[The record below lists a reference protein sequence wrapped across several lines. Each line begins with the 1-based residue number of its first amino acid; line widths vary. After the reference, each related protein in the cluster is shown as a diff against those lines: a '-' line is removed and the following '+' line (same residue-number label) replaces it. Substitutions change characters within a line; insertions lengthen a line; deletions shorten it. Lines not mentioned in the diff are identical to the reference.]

1 MFAFMVLYAFY
12 ATTVHSTST
21 ARSGSSGGMVAP
33 AFIVFSLFTFPA
45 VPLALSIKTPHKDE
59 NTDGSPDEAASSN
72 AAASDFMRYSVMVMC
87 AAILFLGVGAEI
99 GYGTWI
105 ATYAIEKLGMSE
117 VAGAYLSSS
126 YYGGFLF
133 GRLAAVPLSTKMS
146 PLQLLYISYAGGTL
160 ALLPLVPGV
169 LDAFGVGLQQTQL
182 PVNGLSRLDVG
193 VAETGAELSAGY
205 FSAVELSVGVS
216 IGIGVFIAPI
226 FAACMS
232 VSTVAGLPMSSAM
245 MSFQVSGAVLGEML
259 VSVVIGARISSDID
273 EFSVLTLAVMA
284 FGLLLCVLLSVILAR
299 LPNPHTRAISDPSTK
314 EEDAAAAEREAL
326 IRQ

>member
-1 MFAFMVLYAFY
+1 
-12 ATTVHSTST
+12 
-21 ARSGSSGGMVAP
+21 MVAP
-33 AFIVFSLFTFPA
+33 AFVVFSLFTFPA
-45 VPLALSIKTPHKDE
+45 APLALSIKTPSKDE
-59 NTDGSPDEAASSN
+59 DTDGSPDEAASSN

-169 LDAFGVGLQQTQL
+169 LDAFGIGLQQMQP
-182 PVNGLSRLDVG
+182 PVNGLSRPDVG
-193 VAETGAELSAGY
+193 VAETGAELTAGY
-205 FSAVELSVGVS
+205 FSAVELSVGGS

-259 VSVVIGARISSDID
+259 VTVVIGARIGEDID
-273 EFSVLTLAVMA
+273 EFSILTLAVMA
-284 FGLLLCVLLSVILAR
+284 FGLLLCLLLSVILAR
-299 LPNPHTRAISDPSTK
+299 LPNPAHAHSATSDSSTK
-314 EEDAAAAEREAL
+314 EEEAAAAEREAL
-326 IRQ
+326 IGQ